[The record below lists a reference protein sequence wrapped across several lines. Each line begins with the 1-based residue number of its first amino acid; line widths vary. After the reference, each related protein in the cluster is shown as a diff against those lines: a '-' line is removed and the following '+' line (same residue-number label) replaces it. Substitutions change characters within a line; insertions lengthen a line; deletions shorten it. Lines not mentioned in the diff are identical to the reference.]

1 MKSRNLWLTA
11 VVAALASA
19 SALAQQNTIKIGVAN
34 VQPHSSASDF
44 TGNGPPGTTP
54 AGISLEVQNKTTPYF
69 SFSHEFNDHWD
80 IELALGLPPTHDVTL
95 KVNTASAATNAAY
108 NGQKAST
115 VRQLA
120 PTVFANYKFLEKSSK
135 IRPFVGAGINYTKF
149 DDFKLTSTSN
159 SLNCGGGTIPGCG
172 TSNFSM
178 SDSWGLALQAGATY
192 NFTREWSL
200 TGSVATAQVKSKI
213 TTNTPWAGGNIQR
226 TSDIKFRP
234 TVFTLALGY
243 SF

>member
-1 MKSRNLWLTA
+1 MKSSKLWLTA

-19 SALAQQNTIKIGVAN
+19 SALAQQNTIKFGIAN

-44 TGNGPPGTTP
+44 TGNGPAGTTP
-54 AGISLEVQNKTTPYF
+54 AGISLEVQNKNTPYF

-80 IELALGLPPTHDVTL
+80 IELALGLPPTHDVIL

-115 VRQLA
+115 VRQIA

-149 DDFKLTSTSN
+149 DEFKLTATSN
-159 SLNCGGGTIPGCG
+159 TLNCGGGTIPGCG
-172 TSNFSM
+172 ASNFSM

-213 TTNTPWAGGNIQR
+213 TANTPWAGGNIQR

-234 TVFTLALGY
+234 TVFILALGY